1 MLKGSQKKIRLWLQ
15 TKMDDKIGDK
25 NVERI
30 NSPFLGLKKVYIRR
44 RKVCPLESC
53 DKIDYKNIDLLRSF
67 LSEKGRILPARIT
80 SVAPKKQRILAQQV
94 KYARFLALLPF
105 VG

>member
-1 MLKGSQKKIRLWLQ
+1 
-15 TKMDDKIGDK
+15 MDDKTGDK
-25 NVERI
+25 AGDKHVERV

-67 LSEKGRILPARIT
+67 LSERGRILPGRIT
-80 SVAPKKQRILAQQV
+80 SVSPKKQRILARQV